1 MKLGALTNN
10 RPINVCA
17 NVFAPKSPFCQSLNM
32 WGVLGRYVSI
42 ANPRLDGLVTINTK
56 KLGRLD
62 RAAQR
67 CDGARDKFLCVH
79 GVNSIQEKLADQHD
93 KLEIL
98 AMTNGASGTK
108 FAPMKKETIHAR
120 ITRLRNDRNMS
131 YADVAARCDISSWQS
146 VQQWEAGKT
155 APKRSNF
162 FIIKPVQQSKIN
174 DFFIRWRHCA
184 HLLHEWLLKFPAHLI
199 RRHVLPQPSAYPVAQ
214 RIVTVVLLC
223 DVAKV
228 IDKLEEHMILHD
240 STSSMFMM

>member
-10 RPINVCA
+10 RPINVRA
-17 NVFAPKSPFCQSLNM
+17 DVFAPKSPFCQSLNM

-98 AMTNGASGTK
+98 AMTNGADGTK

-120 ITRLRNDRNMS
+120 ITRLRNDRNM
-131 YADVAARCDISSWQS
+131 

-155 APKRSNF
+155 APKRNRLT
-162 FIIKPVQQSKIN
+162 K
-174 DFFIRWRHCA
+174 
-184 HLLHEWLLKFPAHLI
+184 
-199 RRHVLPQPSAYPVAQ
+199 VAEAFG
-214 RIVTVVLLC
+214 LSL
-223 DVAKV
+223 
-228 IDKLEEHMILHD
+228 
-240 STSSMFMM
+240 TSSPP